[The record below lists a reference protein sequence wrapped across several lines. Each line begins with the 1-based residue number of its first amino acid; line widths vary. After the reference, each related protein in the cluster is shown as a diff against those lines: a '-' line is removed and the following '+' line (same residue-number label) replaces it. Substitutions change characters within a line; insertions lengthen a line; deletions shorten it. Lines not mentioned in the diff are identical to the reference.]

1 MINSSSKSELPTLC
15 DMFGSKCDAWPIV
28 SNLWQ
33 FAQN

>member
-1 MINSSSKSELPTLC
+1 LC